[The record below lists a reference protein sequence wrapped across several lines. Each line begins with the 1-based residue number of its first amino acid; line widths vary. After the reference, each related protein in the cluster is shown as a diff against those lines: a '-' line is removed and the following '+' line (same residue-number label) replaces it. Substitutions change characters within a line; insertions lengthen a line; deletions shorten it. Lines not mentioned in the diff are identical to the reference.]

1 MGRSV
6 VVWGGPPY
14 FGPANSIQ
22 EEMARAFR
30 ELGCEVLYLEL
41 EGDAEH
47 FRRALSDSPGPAEGT
62 ALAPEGTVVARVPK
76 VPFAPYALFGPSHW
90 ANMKLAAGQLERL
103 APVWRQGEP
112 VMVNYGWFASQLVW
126 GEPDARHVYDCIDDH
141 TAAVGVEGRPGL
153 EQRVLD
159 GERDMLEGADL
170 TTCLSRALAS
180 ERKGIARRCVVL
192 PNAVRAG
199 MFEGEFAEPKA
210 LSGLP
215 RPRALFIGTFGPK
228 IDPGLVAEAARAAPE
243 VAWVFAG
250 DVRGVSVRRMPK
262 NVKLL
267 GETPHGDMPA
277 LAAHSDVGVAPL
289 TPSNW
294 NRASAP
300 MKFCDYMAAGLPMV
314 TRTIPAAEDLAADIE
329 GGVFLAESP
338 EDFARAVREAAAA
351 GPEVR
356 ERCRAWAR
364 EHTWVARA
372 RDMLDLVDK
381 RASRGPATGAGS
393 AT

>member
-30 ELGCEVLYLEL
+30 ELGCDVLYLEL
-41 EGDAEH
+41 EGDAEP
-47 FRRALSDSPGPAEGT
+47 FRRALETSAGPVKDT
-62 ALAPEGTVVARVPK
+62 ALAPDGTVVARVPK
-76 VPFAPYALFGPSHW
+76 VPLAPYALLGLSHW
-90 ANMKLAAGQLERL
+90 ANMKLATAQLERL
-103 APVWRQGEP
+103 APVWRRDEP
-112 VMVNYGWFASQLVW
+112 VMVNYGWFASPLVW
-126 GEPDARHVYDCIDDH
+126 GQPDARHVYDVIDDH

-170 TTCLSRALAS
+170 TVCLSRALAS

-192 PNAVRAG
+192 PNAVRPEI
-199 MFEGEFAEPKA
+199 FEGEPPEPAA
-210 LSGLP
+210 LAGLP

-228 IDPGLVAEAARAAPE
+228 IDSDLVAEAARATPE

-250 DVRGVSVRRMPK
+250 DVRGARVSRMPK

-277 LAAHSDVGVAPL
+277 LAAHSDVGIAPL
-289 TPSNW
+289 TASNW

-314 TRTIPAAEDLAADIE
+314 SCPIPAAEDLSGEVA
-329 GGVFLAESP
+329 GGVFLADTP
-338 EDFARAVREAAAA
+338 EGFARAVREAAAVGA
-351 GPEVR
+351 DVR

-372 RDMLDLVDK
+372 RDLLALVEKADPHG
-381 RASRGPATGAGS
+381 RAGGAT
-393 AT
+393 